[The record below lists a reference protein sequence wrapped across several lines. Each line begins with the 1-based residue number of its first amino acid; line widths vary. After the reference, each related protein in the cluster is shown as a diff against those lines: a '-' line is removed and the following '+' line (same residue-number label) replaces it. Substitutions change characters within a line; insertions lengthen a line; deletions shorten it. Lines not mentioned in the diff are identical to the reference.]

1 MRLPRPRTVPQILLR
16 RLTNRRNLPG
26 HSRLRGLIG
35 TLGRLLADRLRNL
48 PRRLLRPLGRLR
60 HTLPGPIRRLGER
73 GTILRRRRKRL
84 TQTKHT
90 NQPRPPGRHTSR
102 SLKEPRRQHTPKRL
116 NRSLIASSSPRI
128 VRVPLL
134 ERHLRRR
141 LATAPVLHGLT
152 GLRLRR
158 LWARTVR
165 PPLPLS
171 QERLS
176 RLRVTLSRFEAPTLS
191 PQILHVLLRTVS
203 GQRSPGVDRLRGHP
217 VLLHEPQPRP
227 NTEPVETLT
236 DRQKGG
242 LVPPPLRVRRK
253 PPARRSGR
261 RWLRFG
267 FRSRLGGRLRRRRP
281 RRRRGEQVRRSSLRS
296 RSRRRRLIRLP
307 LIRPLIRQD
316 RRRTGIIHLRH
327 QTPVLAPLVRRR
339 PRRHA
344 PPQNRLVGQ
353 RLPQGGGLVPHVQ
366 RRTHPPRAN
375 GTPTAVLPRE
385 KPERLQAEKRLLD
398 RADTQVTHT
407 RQIVNTGRSRSRGI
421 RHVLRQNHGNK
432 TLRRRQLDR
441 QVSHLV

>member
-1 MRLPRPRTVPQILLR
+1 MRLPRPRTSLRILLR
-16 RLTNRRNLPG
+16 RLANRRNLPG
-26 HSRLRGLIG
+26 HPPPRKRLTDSLR
-35 TLGRLLADRLRNL
+35 RLLADRLGNL
-48 PRRLLRPLGRLR
+48 PRRLFRPLGRLR
-60 HTLPGPIRRLGER
+60 HTLAARTRRLGER
-73 GTILRRRRKRL
+73 STILRRSRERL

-90 NQPRPPGRHTSR
+90 NQPRPPSRHTSR
-102 SLKEPRRQHTPKRL
+102 SLEEPRRQHTTKHL
-116 NRSLIASSSPRI
+116 NSSLITSSRPRI
-128 VRVPLL
+128 LRVPLL

-158 LWARTVR
+158 LRTRTMR

-176 RLRVTLSRFEAPTLS
+176 RLRVLPRGIEAPTLS

-236 DRQKGG
+236 DRQEGG
-242 LVPPPLRVRRK
+242 LVPPPLRVRRE

-267 FRSRLGGRLRRRRP
+267 LRSRLGSRLRRRR
-281 RRRRGEQVRRSSLRS
+281 
-296 RSRRRRLIRLP
+296 RRRRLIRLP

-327 QTPVLAPLVRRR
+327 QTPVPAPLVRRP
-339 PRRHA
+339 PRRHT
-344 PPQNRLVGQ
+344 PPQNRLVRQ
-353 RLPQGGGLVPHVQ
+353 RLPQGGGLVPHIQ
-366 RRTHPPRAN
+366 RRTLPLRAN
-375 GTPTAVLPRE
+375 NAPTAMLPRE
-385 KPERLQAEKRLLD
+385 KPKLLQAEKRLLD
-398 RADTQVTHT
+398 RANTQVAHA
-407 RQIVNTGRSRSRGI
+407 RQVVNTGRPRSRGVS
-421 RHVLRQNHGNK
+421 HVLRQNHGNK
-432 TLRRRQLDR
+432 TLRHRQLDR